1 MTEHDERFPGWMTS
15 IFSKNT
21 PKKLVVDIGGGLRF
35 KSTQGDRYNSGTA
48 WLSKLA
54 ENVDYK
60 IMDPVDTFH
69 PDIVGD
75 IHKMPFAD
83 NSIDAI
89 ICSSVLEHV
98 TNPFL
103 AAEEIYRTLK
113 PDGQIYL
120 YVPFLYYY
128 HPEPGY
134 YGDYWR
140 FTEEAIRELFKK
152 FSSFEIIPIRG
163 ALETWVILNPHTR
176 FLEPIARAID
186 RLTGKSKTKQVS
198 AYAALLTK

>member
-1 MTEHDERFPGWMTS
+1 MTESEVKYRAWMTR
-15 IFSKNT
+15 IFT
-21 PKKLVVDIGGGLRF
+21 EKKSVIDIGGGLRIRSD
-35 KSTQGDRYNSGTA
+35 KGDRYNKSFT
-48 WLSKLA
+48 WLA
-54 ENVDYK
+54 ELAQTVNYQ

-75 IHKMPFAD
+75 IHHMPFPD

-103 AAEEIYRTLK
+103 AVQEIYRTLK
-113 PDGQIYL
+113 PGGYLYL

-128 HPEPGY
+128 HPERGY

-140 FTEEAIRELFKK
+140 FTEEGLRELCKA
-152 FSSFEIIPIRG
+152 FSHIEVMPIRG
-163 ALETWVILNPHTR
+163 ALETWVILNPYTR
-176 FLEPIARAID
+176 FLENFARVLD
-186 RLTGKSKTKQVS
+186 RILKKDKTKQVS
-198 AYAALLTK
+198 AYAALLRK